1 MSQKNGLKLSKS
13 TTCAKARGGENRISH
28 ERAQLLVTSDSHEL
42 RRLPRQERARFTVAA
57 ILEAAALVI
66 DEVGWSRASTNR
78 IAERAGVSIG
88 SLYQYFPNKEAILA
102 SLYEK
107 HHREVNGVV
116 GETMAVL
123 GDPSVPISTVLRKL
137 FDDLVRLHRED
148 PVVARVLSTE
158 VPIRPAGT
166 EDGDNTGHE
175 HQVLLGLLA
184 ARPDVGAGDLEAA
197 SRILEITVEALTRWM
212 VHEAPADADL
222 EAFVNESVAMLSGY
236 LRGSPRSG

>member
-1 MSQKNGLKLSKS
+1 M
-13 TTCAKARGGENRISH
+13 TTSAA
-28 ERAQLLVTSDSHEL
+28 LDL

-66 DEVGWSRASTNR
+66 DDVGWSRASTNR

-102 SLYEK
+102 NLYEK
-107 HHREVNGVV
+107 HHREVNEVV

-123 GDPSVPISTVLRKL
+123 GDPEVPIPTVLRKL
-137 FDDLVRLHRED
+137 FNDLIRLHRDD

-166 EDGDNTGHE
+166 GEGIDPGHE
-175 HQVLLGLLA
+175 HQALLRLLA
-184 ARPDVGAGDLEAA
+184 ARTDIATRDLGAAV
-197 SRILEITVEALTRWM
+197 RILEITVEALTRWM

-222 EAFVNESVAMLSGY
+222 EAFVEESVAMLAGY
-236 LRGSPRSG
+236 LRSPSASE